1 MRIPCLLMQDIVELG
16 NVTDQ
21 STIALNKK
29 ARFDFT
35 IEEEYETGLV
45 LLGWEIKS
53 LRQKKVNLSDA
64 YVIIKHGEAFLLGA
78 RIEPLPTVSTHVFPD
93 PVRTRKLLLN
103 RKELDRLIGSVERA
117 GYTLIPMSLYW
128 KKNRIKLR
136 LAVAKGKK
144 EHDKRETTKNREWQR
159 QKARIMKHG

>member
-1 MRIPCLLMQDIVELG
+1 M
-16 NVTDQ
+16 NDQ
-21 STIALNKK
+21 AQIAQNKK
-29 ARFDFT
+29 ARFDFF

-103 RKELDRLIGSVERA
+103 RKELDKLIGCVERA

-128 KKNRIKLR
+128 KKNHVKLR

-144 EHDKRETTKNREWQR
+144 EHDKRETIKNRDWER
-159 QKARIMKHG
+159 QKARIIKG